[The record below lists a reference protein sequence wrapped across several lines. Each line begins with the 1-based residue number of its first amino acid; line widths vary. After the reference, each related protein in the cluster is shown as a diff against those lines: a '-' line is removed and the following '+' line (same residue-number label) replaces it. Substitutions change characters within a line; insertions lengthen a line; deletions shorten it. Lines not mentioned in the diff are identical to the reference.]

1 MRFAAFAARATKK
14 RSRACALCAFFLRH
28 IFCALELLRN
38 SSIAHKKRRI
48 QPKRYVQYPLTWL
61 TKCQKYLKM
70 NIVQEKGKQEMDA
83 ILNFVDIKRCNF
95 EDIKTLVADYY
106 INNRILVDSF
116 WENHVRDSN
125 HYKITIQNEI
135 IGYFSINSGTI
146 LVLFNVMEKYRSISQ
161 ELFTIIKKFE
171 SIKEAL
177 IPTGDEYFISHAI
190 DNYVKIE
197 KQAYFS
203 IYTDK
208 SPNKVIPIELK
219 LANIEKDMETLNLCH
234 DFLKS
239 EIENINN
246 SIDEEIYIAIHENN
260 VIGFGIIE
268 YQKIIEVFRRKCL
281 QLQKNLNQ
289 LRKH

>member
-1 MRFAAFAARATKK
+1 
-14 RSRACALCAFFLRH
+14 
-28 IFCALELLRN
+28 
-38 SSIAHKKRRI
+38 
-48 QPKRYVQYPLTWL
+48 
-61 TKCQKYLKM
+61 M

-146 LVLFNVMEKYRSISQ
+146 LVLFNVMENYRGISQ
-161 ELFTIIKKFE
+161 EMFTITKKFE

-268 YQKIIEVFRRKCL
+268 YQKIIDIYASIGMIVREEYRQKGFGANILEGLKNIVKSKRRTPISGCWYYNHNSKKTMERAGAYSKTRL
-281 QLQKNLNQ
+281 
-289 LRKH
+289 LRFYF